1 MGIFSRSTRKILMDV
16 KFVSPFVVIGLEG
29 VVGMITITV
38 GTIIYCLIYINSC
51 DFFNKYGEY
60 FIRMCIQLQK

>member
-1 MGIFSRSTRKILMDV
+1 MDV

-51 DFFNKYGEY
+51 DFLINMVNTLLE
-60 FIRMCIQLQK
+60 CIQLQKWD

>member
-51 DFFNKYGEY
+51 DFLINMVNTLLE
-60 FIRMCIQLQK
+60 CIQLQK